1 MSRKLTAHAPV
12 FQILAALR
20 RAGWGQLK
28 GAKYRVH
35 RVILDTLVSV
45 SRSQNQD
52 LAGTFTITATQLAD
66 QASYSERHVR
76 AALQDLD
83 SWGIITWHRGGI
95 FEGAPK
101 PGWLRINKKT
111 LVDMVH
117 AARPEYDREL
127 NRRRR
132 DTRERLERFNLN
144 TFCEPMRKNTP
155 KPRTPEKPRR
165 RRKTPNPLTGSSHAE
180 MVSSLSHNWRT
191 GRAAGPIHPQKDY
204 VYAPA
209 VDTATVYEVG
219 ESTMETT
226 YITYQAYMQ
235 EHYPHQQT
243 YWPLITDRDPIAY
256 EVMTRGVVT
265 PRELK
270 KIERRIKGS
279 QLAFEEIRL

>member
-76 AALQDLD
+76 TALQDLD

-111 LVDMVH
+111 LVAMLH

-132 DTRERLERFNLN
+132 ETRKRLEQFRLN

-155 KPRTPEKPRR
+155 SPRAPEKPRN
-165 RRKTPNPLTGSSHAE
+165 RRKTPNPLTGKAHAE

-191 GRAAGPIHPQKDY
+191 GREAGPIHPQKEY

-209 VDTATVYEVG
+209 VDTATIYDLG
-219 ESTMETT
+219 ESTMKTT
-226 YITYQAYMQ
+226 YITYQAYM
-235 EHYPHQQT
+235 EKHYPNQRLD
-243 YWPLITDRDPIAY
+243 WPQICDRDPIAY
-256 EVMTRGVVT
+256 EVMTRGAVT

-270 KIERRIKGS
+270 TIESEIKGS
-279 QLAFEEIRL
+279 QLAFEVA

>member
-76 AALQDLD
+76 TALQDLD

-132 DTRERLERFNLN
+132 ETRARLEQFRLN

-155 KPRTPEKPRR
+155 SPRAPEKPRN
-165 RRKTPNPLTGSSHAE
+165 RRKTPNPLTGKTHAE

-191 GRAAGPIHPQKDY
+191 GREAGPIHPQKDY

-209 VDTATVYEVG
+209 VDTATIYDLG
-219 ESTMETT
+219 ESTMKTT
-226 YITYQAYMQ
+226 YITYQAYME
-235 EHYPHQQT
+235 EHYPNQRLD
-243 YWPLITDRDPIAY
+243 WPQICDRDPIAY
-256 EVMTRGVVT
+256 EVMTRGAVT

-270 KIERRIKGS
+270 TIEREIKGS
-279 QLAFEEIRL
+279 QLAFEVA

>member
-52 LAGTFTITATQLAD
+52 LAGTFTITAIQLAD

-76 AALQDLD
+76 TALQELD

-117 AARPEYDREL
+117 SARPEYDREL

-132 DTRERLERFNLN
+132 ETRARLEQLWLN

-155 KPRTPEKPRR
+155 KPRTPEKPHN
-165 RRKTPNPLTGSSHAE
+165 RRKTPNPLTGKTHAE

-191 GRAAGPIHPQKDY
+191 GREAGPIHPQKDY
-204 VYAPA
+204 IYAPA
-209 VDTATVYEVG
+209 VDTATIYDLG
-219 ESTMETT
+219 ESTMKTT
-226 YITYQAYMQ
+226 YITYQAYME
-235 EHYPHQQT
+235 EHYPDQRLD
-243 YWPLITDRDPIAY
+243 WPQICDRDPIAY
-256 EVMTRGVVT
+256 EVMTRGAVT

-270 KIERRIKGS
+270 TIEREIKGS
-279 QLAFEEIRL
+279 QLAFEVA

>member
-76 AALQDLD
+76 TALQDLD

-132 DTRERLERFNLN
+132 ETRKRLEQFRFN
-144 TFCEPMRKNTP
+144 TFCEPMRKN
-155 KPRTPEKPRR
+155 KPQARAPEKPHN
-165 RRKTPNPLTGSSHAE
+165 RRKTPNPLTGKTHAE

-191 GRAAGPIHPQKDY
+191 GREAGPIHPQKEY

-209 VDTATVYEVG
+209 VDTATIYDLG
-219 ESTMETT
+219 ESTMKTK

-235 EHYPHQQT
+235 EHYPDQHLD
-243 YWPLITDRDPIAY
+243 WPYICDRDPIAY
-256 EVMTRGVVT
+256 EIMTRGAVT

-270 KIERRIKGS
+270 TIEREIKGS
-279 QLAFEEIRL
+279 QLAFEVA

>member
-1 MSRKLTAHAPV
+1 M

-76 AALQDLD
+76 TALQDLD

-101 PGWLRINKKT
+101 PGWLRINKT

-132 DTRERLERFNLN
+132 ETRARLEQFSLN

-155 KPRTPEKPRR
+155 SPRAPEKPRN
-165 RRKTPNPLTGSSHAE
+165 RRKTPNPLTGKAHAE

-191 GRAAGPIHPQKDY
+191 GREAGPIHPQKDY
-204 VYAPA
+204 VYSPA
-209 VDTATVYEVG
+209 VDTATIYDLG
-219 ESTMETT
+219 ESAMKTT
-226 YITYQAYMQ
+226 YITYQAYME
-235 EHYPHQQT
+235 EHYPNQRLD
-243 YWPLITDRDPIAY
+243 WPQICDRDPIAY
-256 EVMTRGVVT
+256 EVMTRGAVT

-270 KIERRIKGS
+270 TIEREIKGS
-279 QLAFEEIRL
+279 QLAFEVA

>member
-20 RAGWGQLK
+20 RSGWGQLK

-76 AALQDLD
+76 TALQDLD

-111 LVDMVH
+111 LVVMVH

-132 DTRERLERFNLN
+132 ETRKRLEQFRLN

-155 KPRTPEKPRR
+155 SPRAPEKPRN
-165 RRKTPNPLTGSSHAE
+165 RRKTPNPLTGKAHAE

-191 GRAAGPIHPQKDY
+191 GREAGPIHPQKEY

-209 VDTATVYEVG
+209 VDTATIYDLG
-219 ESTMETT
+219 ESTMKTT
-226 YITYQAYMQ
+226 YITYQAYM
-235 EHYPHQQT
+235 EKHYPNQRLD
-243 YWPLITDRDPIAY
+243 WPQICDRDPIAY
-256 EVMTRGVVT
+256 EVMTRGAVT

-270 KIERRIKGS
+270 TIESEIKGS
-279 QLAFEEIRL
+279 QLAFEVA

>member
-76 AALQDLD
+76 TALQDLD

-111 LVDMVH
+111 LVAMVH

-132 DTRERLERFNLN
+132 ETRKRLEQFRLN

-155 KPRTPEKPRR
+155 SPRAPEKPRN
-165 RRKTPNPLTGSSHAE
+165 RRKTPNPLTGKAHAE

-191 GRAAGPIHPQKDY
+191 GREAGPIHPQKEY

-209 VDTATVYEVG
+209 VDTATIYDLG
-219 ESTMETT
+219 ESTMKTT
-226 YITYQAYMQ
+226 YITYQAYM
-235 EHYPHQQT
+235 EKHYPNQRLD
-243 YWPLITDRDPIAY
+243 WPQICDRDPIAY
-256 EVMTRGVVT
+256 EVMTRGAVT

-270 KIERRIKGS
+270 TIESEIKGS
-279 QLAFEEIRL
+279 QLAFEVA

>member
-76 AALQDLD
+76 TALQELD

-132 DTRERLERFNLN
+132 ETRERLERFNLN
-144 TFCEPMRKNTP
+144 SFCENIRKNTP
-155 KPRTPEKPRR
+155 KPRSGTKPEN
-165 RRKTPNPLTGSSHAE
+165 RRKTPTPRGLKAHAE

-191 GRAAGPIHPQKDY
+191 GREAGPIHPQKEHI
-204 VYAPA
+204 YAPA
-209 VDTATVYEVG
+209 VDTATIYEHG
-219 ESTMETT
+219 ASTMKTT
-226 YITYQAYMQ
+226 HITYQAYME
-235 EHYPHQQT
+235 EHYPNQRLD
-243 YWPLITDRDPIAY
+243 WPFICDRDPIAY

-270 KIERRIKGS
+270 TIEREIKAS
-279 QLAFEEIRL
+279 QLSFEVA

>member
-76 AALQDLD
+76 TALQDLD

-111 LVDMVH
+111 LVAMVH

-132 DTRERLERFNLN
+132 ETRARLEQFSLN
-144 TFCEPMRKNTP
+144 TFCEPMRKN
-155 KPRTPEKPRR
+155 KPQPRSAEKPHN
-165 RRKTPNPLTGSSHAE
+165 RRKTPNPLTGKTHAE

-191 GRAAGPIHPQKDY
+191 GREAGPIHPQKDY

-209 VDTATVYEVG
+209 VDTATIYDLG
-219 ESTMETT
+219 ESTMKTK
-226 YITYQAYMQ
+226 YITYQAYMH
-235 EHYPHQQT
+235 EHYPDQ
-243 YWPLITDRDPIAY
+243 YLDWPYICDRDPIAY
-256 EVMTRGVVT
+256 EIMTRGAVT

-270 KIERRIKGS
+270 TIEREIKGS
-279 QLAFEEIRL
+279 QLAFEVA

>member
-76 AALQDLD
+76 MALQDLD

-132 DTRERLERFNLN
+132 ETRKRLEQFRLN
-144 TFCEPMRKNTP
+144 TFCEPMRKNKP
-155 KPRTPEKPRR
+155 KPRDPEKPHR
-165 RRKTPNPLTGSSHAE
+165 RRKTPNPLTGNSHAE

-191 GRAAGPIHPQKDY
+191 GREAGPIHPQKEQISKG
-204 VYAPA
+204 
-209 VDTATVYEVG
+209 TEV
-219 ESTMETT
+219 TKR
-226 YITYQAYMQ
+226 ITFQAYMQ
-235 EHYPHQQT
+235 EHYPNQRT
-243 YWPLITDRDPIAY
+243 DWPLITDRDPVAY
-256 EVMTRGVVT
+256 EIAQRGSVT
-265 PRELK
+265 ERELD
-270 KIERRIKGS
+270 RLVADMCGS
-279 QLAFEEIRL
+279 QLNFEIASFEMA

>member
-76 AALQDLD
+76 TALQDLD

-111 LVDMVH
+111 LVVMVH

-132 DTRERLERFNLN
+132 ETRKRLEQFRLN

-155 KPRTPEKPRR
+155 SPRAPEKPRN
-165 RRKTPNPLTGSSHAE
+165 RRKTPNPLTGKAHAE

-191 GRAAGPIHPQKDY
+191 GREAGPIHPQKEY

-209 VDTATVYEVG
+209 VDTATIYDLG
-219 ESTMETT
+219 ESTMKTT
-226 YITYQAYMQ
+226 YITYQAYM
-235 EHYPHQQT
+235 EKHYPNQRLD
-243 YWPLITDRDPIAY
+243 WPQICDRDPIAY
-256 EVMTRGVVT
+256 EVMTRGAVT

-270 KIERRIKGS
+270 TIESEIKGS
-279 QLAFEEIRL
+279 QLAFEVA

>member
-1 MSRKLTAHAPV
+1 MTAHAPV

-76 AALQDLD
+76 MALQELD

-132 DTRERLERFNLN
+132 ETRARLESFSLN
-144 TFCEPMRKNTP
+144 TFCEPMRKNMP
-155 KPRTPEKPRR
+155 KPRTPEKSRR
-165 RRKTPNPLTGSSHAE
+165 RRKTPNPLTGNSHAE

-191 GRAAGPIHPQKDY
+191 GRKAGPIHPQKDY
-204 VYAPA
+204 ILEPA
-209 VDTATVYEVG
+209 VDTATIYEVG
-219 ESTMETT
+219 ESAMKTT

-235 EHYPHQQT
+235 EHYPDQ
-243 YWPLITDRDPIAY
+243 YLDWPLICDRDPIAY
-256 EVMTRGVVT
+256 EVMTRGAVT

-270 KIERRIKGS
+270 TIEREIKGS
-279 QLAFEEIRL
+279 QLAFEVA

>member
-66 QASYSERHVR
+66 RASYSERHVR
-76 AALQDLD
+76 TALQDLD

-132 DTRERLERFNLN
+132 ETRARLESFRLN
-144 TFCEPMRKNTP
+144 MFCEPMRKNTP
-155 KPRTPEKPRR
+155 SPRAPEKPRN
-165 RRKTPNPLTGSSHAE
+165 RRKTPNPLTGKAHAE

-191 GRAAGPIHPQKDY
+191 GREAGPIHPQKDY

-209 VDTATVYEVG
+209 VDTATIYDLG
-219 ESTMETT
+219 ESAMKTT
-226 YITYQAYMQ
+226 YITYQAYME
-235 EHYPHQQT
+235 EHYPNQRLD
-243 YWPLITDRDPIAY
+243 WPQICDRDPIAY
-256 EVMTRGVVT
+256 EVMTRGAVT

-270 KIERRIKGS
+270 TIEREIKGS
-279 QLAFEEIRL
+279 QLAFEVA

>member
-76 AALQDLD
+76 TALQDLD

-132 DTRERLERFNLN
+132 ETRARLESFRLN
-144 TFCEPMRKNTP
+144 MFCEPMRKNTP
-155 KPRTPEKPRR
+155 SPRAPEKPRN
-165 RRKTPNPLTGSSHAE
+165 RRKTPNPLTGKAHAE

-191 GRAAGPIHPQKDY
+191 GREAGPIHPQKDY
-204 VYAPA
+204 VYSPA
-209 VDTATVYEVG
+209 VDTATIYDLG
-219 ESTMETT
+219 ESAMKTT
-226 YITYQAYMQ
+226 YITYQAYME
-235 EHYPHQQT
+235 EHYPNQRLD
-243 YWPLITDRDPIAY
+243 WPQICDRDPIAY
-256 EVMTRGVVT
+256 EVMTRGAVT

-270 KIERRIKGS
+270 TIEREIKGS
-279 QLAFEEIRL
+279 QLAFEVA

>member
-1 MSRKLTAHAPV
+1 MSRQLTAHAPV

-76 AALQDLD
+76 TALQELD

-132 DTRERLERFNLN
+132 ETRERLERFNLN
-144 TFCEPMRKNTP
+144 SFCENIRKNTP
-155 KPRTPEKPRR
+155 KPRGGTKPEN
-165 RRKTPNPLTGSSHAE
+165 RRKTPTPRGLEAHAE

-270 KIERRIKGS
+270 TIERRIKGS
-279 QLAFEEIRL
+279 QLAFEVE

>member
-76 AALQDLD
+76 TALQDLD

-111 LVDMVH
+111 LVDMVY

-132 DTRERLERFNLN
+132 ETHARLERFSLN

-155 KPRTPEKPRR
+155 KPRTPEKPHN
-165 RRKTPNPLTGSSHAE
+165 RRKTPNPLTGKAHAE

-191 GRAAGPIHPQKDY
+191 GREAGPIHPQKEY

-209 VDTATVYEVG
+209 VDTATIYDLG
-219 ESTMETT
+219 EQAMKTT
-226 YITYQAYMQ
+226 YITYQAYME
-235 EHYPHQQT
+235 EHYPNQRLD
-243 YWPLITDRDPIAY
+243 WPQICDRDPIAY
-256 EVMTRGVVT
+256 EVMTRGAVT

-270 KIERRIKGS
+270 TIEREIKGS
-279 QLAFEEIRL
+279 QLAFEVA

>member
-95 FEGAPK
+95 FEGSPK
-101 PGWLRINKKT
+101 PGWMRINKKT

-132 DTRERLERFNLN
+132 ETRKRLERFNLN
-144 TFCEPMRKNTP
+144 TFCEPMRKNKP
-155 KPRTPEKPRR
+155 KPRGPEKPRR
-165 RRKTPNPLTGSSHAE
+165 RQKTPNPLTGNSHAE

-191 GRAAGPIHPQKDY
+191 GRAAGLIHPQKDY

-209 VDTATVYEVG
+209 VDTATIYDIG
-219 ESTMETT
+219 ETT
-226 YITYQAYMQ
+226 VKTKYITYQAYMA
-235 EHYPHQQT
+235 EHYPDQRLDW
-243 YWPLITDRDPIAY
+243 YRILDRDPVAHEI
-256 EVMTRGVVT
+256 MTRGAVT

-270 KIERRIKGS
+270 KIEREIKGS
-279 QLAFEEIRL
+279 QLAFEGV